1 MATIRRDKAYFGAS
15 IIKTKN
21 GTGERVSITD
31 LFRSRR
37 TCCFLVAGRHLSV
50 WCLFCL
56 LCFGINACR
65 QKDQQTEA
73 KSSVITVTDAQG
85 NQVTLQQPAQRIV
98 TLVPHAAEIA
108 ISAGAAERLVGVSDR
123 TELPEGMV
131 VPTVGAYNQTNLENI
146 LAQRPDLVIA
156 WAEGTEQA
164 HIQKLKNA
172 GIAVYVSAPVTL
184 ESITNEVT
192 AIGVLAGT
200 EKIATQNTQVFL
212 AQLQRIKD
220 QYDEKPPV
228 RVFIQL
234 GQNPI
239 YTVSDNSFLGRLLQ
253 YCHAQNVFGSAPQPA
268 LKVNTEQV
276 IKADPEVIVSLVFS
290 AEQAQALNI
299 WHKWPI
305 QAQKNQH
312 LYAIPEKQLG
322 RPSLQILPEL
332 NLLCEKIDLARTTK
346 DINQL

>member
-1 MATIRRDKAYFGAS
+1 MI
-15 IIKTKN
+15 
-21 GTGERVSITD
+21 D
-31 LFRSRR
+31 LFCRRR
-37 TCCFLVAGRHLSV
+37 TCRFLAAARRLSV

-56 LCFGINACR
+56 LCFGISACR
-65 QKDQQTEA
+65 QENQQTEA

-98 TLVPHAAEIA
+98 TLVPHAAEIV
-108 ISAGAAERLVGVSDR
+108 ISAGAGERLVGVSDR

-131 VPTVGAYNQTNLENI
+131 VSSVGAYNQTNLEHI

-156 WAEGTEQA
+156 WADGTEHA

-184 ESITNEVT
+184 ESITNEVA
-192 AIGVLAGT
+192 AIGVLAST
-200 EKIATQNTQVFL
+200 EAVANQNTQIFL
-212 AQLQRIKD
+212 AQLQEIKD
-220 QYDEKPPV
+220 KYAGKPPV

-253 YCHAQNVFGSAPQPA
+253 YCHAQNVFGSAAQPA
-268 LKVNTEQV
+268 LKVNPEQV
-276 IKADPEVIVSLVFS
+276 IKADPEVIVSLVYS
-290 AEQAQALNI
+290 SGQAQALNI

-312 LYAIPEKQLG
+312 LYAIPENQLG

-332 NLLCEKIDLARTTK
+332 NLLCEKIDLARTTQ